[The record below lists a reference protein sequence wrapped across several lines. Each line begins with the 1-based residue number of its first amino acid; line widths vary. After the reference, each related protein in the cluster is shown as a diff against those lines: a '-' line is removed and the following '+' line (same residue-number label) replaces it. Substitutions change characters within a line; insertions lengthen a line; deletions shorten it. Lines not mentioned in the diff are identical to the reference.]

1 MMPVR
6 RVIRLV
12 IKKAGMNT
20 ADTAVITISILMMKK
35 PMFIK
40 RNFRLFTNN
49 SIIVLFL
56 CFLKHIIQLPDWRSV
71 SSQGFRRLQR
81 F

>member
-1 MMPVR
+1 
-6 RVIRLV
+6 
-12 IKKAGMNT
+12 
-20 ADTAVITISILMMKK
+20 MMKK